1 MSSSENSDRCKL
13 EDGRNTRLTFWAMA
27 IGNQIF
33 GVVGSSEFPLIW
45 VFADSLVLQLAFVV
59 LLPGI
64 LALVFGWLALR
75 SRVTGV

>member
-1 MSSSENSDRCKL
+1 
-13 EDGRNTRLTFWAMA
+13 MA